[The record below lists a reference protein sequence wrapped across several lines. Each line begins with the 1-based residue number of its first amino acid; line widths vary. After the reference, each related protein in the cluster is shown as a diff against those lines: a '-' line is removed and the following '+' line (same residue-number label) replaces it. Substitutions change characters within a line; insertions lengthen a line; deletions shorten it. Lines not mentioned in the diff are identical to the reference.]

1 MARIIRSE
9 WHQLERRY
17 SVEVDRRLLK
27 QVYPMYNENQIN
39 EMYVSIMSGNTDVK
53 EIMDDAEGLD
63 IVWAYDGDDLWTD
76 RKGGYD
82 TTYELSVED

>member
-27 QVYPMYNENQIN
+27 QVYPMYNESQID
-39 EMYVSIMSGNTDVK
+39 EMYVSIMAGNTDVK

-63 IVWAYDGDDLWTD
+63 IVWAHDSDDIWTD

-82 TTYELSVED
+82 TTYELSVKD